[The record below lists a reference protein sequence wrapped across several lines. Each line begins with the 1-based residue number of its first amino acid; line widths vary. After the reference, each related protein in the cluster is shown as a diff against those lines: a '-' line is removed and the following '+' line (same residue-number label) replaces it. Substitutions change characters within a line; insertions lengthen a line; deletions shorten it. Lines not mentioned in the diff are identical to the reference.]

1 MSLYLLLAICFV
13 LDIIRTNN
21 PNVLY
26 YLEQLLFEIS
36 YNCIYIYSK
45 VELWLNKMMKRLPIP
60 ITNVDDMVS
69 VEIYKEGKMRFQ
81 MDANDGTI
89 DLNSVKE
96 VYNNNECDLLVY
108 THNKKK
114 VCFNSCP
121 QTLEYRVSTIRFISV
136 ELIYVLEDEVN
147 RIVPIDLTNYYV
159 VNNCLNKEF
168 FIYYVKNVLR
178 KNIISYNGFKYT
190 CTILDNNVDLI
201 DFNEKTN
208 VTILEHGYNIEY
220 NIKDTIDPIDIN
232 DNNRKLSDD
241 FIKLEE

>member
-1 MSLYLLLAICFV
+1 MSLYLLLTICFV

-21 PNVLY
+21 PNILY

-36 YNCIYIYSK
+36 YNCIYMYSK
-45 VELWLNKMMKRLPIP
+45 AEIWLNKMMKCLPIS
-60 ITNVDDMVS
+60 ITNVDNMVS
-69 VEIYKEGKMRFQ
+69 IEIYKEGEMRFQ

-89 DLNSVKE
+89 DLNIVKE
-96 VYNNNECDLLVY
+96 LYNIEECELLVY
-108 THNKKK
+108 THNKNK

-121 QTLEYRVSTIRFISV
+121 QTLEYRVSSIRFISI
-136 ELIYVLEDEVN
+136 ELIYVQEEDEVN
-147 RIVPIDLTNYYV
+147 VIVPIDLTNYYV

-190 CTILDNNVDLI
+190 CTILDNNADLI

-220 NIKDTIDPIDIN
+220 NIKDTIDIN

>member
-1 MSLYLLLAICFV
+1 
-13 LDIIRTNN
+13 
-21 PNVLY
+21 
-26 YLEQLLFEIS
+26 
-36 YNCIYIYSK
+36 
-45 VELWLNKMMKRLPIP
+45 
-60 ITNVDDMVS
+60 
-69 VEIYKEGKMRFQ
+69 
-81 MDANDGTI
+81 
-89 DLNSVKE
+89 
-96 VYNNNECDLLVY
+96 
-108 THNKKK
+108 
-114 VCFNSCP
+114 
-121 QTLEYRVSTIRFISV
+121 VSTIRFISV

-147 RIVPIDLTNYYV
+147 VIVPIDLTNYYV

-168 FIYYVKNVLR
+168 FIYYVKYVLR

-220 NIKDTIDPIDIN
+220 NIKDTIDIN